1 MVYSDAALDGSHQVA
16 GLVRESSD
24 TSGLVLERRLDI
36 LVDCCGVA
44 EVEDGDA
51 SVGQANHCQREP
63 ACSSCF
69 WD

>member
-1 MVYSDAALDGSHQVA
+1 MMYGDTALDGSHQVA

-24 TSGLVLERRLDI
+24 ASGLVLERRLHI

-51 SVGQANHCQREP
+51 PVGQAKHCQREP
-63 ACSSCF
+63 ACSS
-69 WD
+69 